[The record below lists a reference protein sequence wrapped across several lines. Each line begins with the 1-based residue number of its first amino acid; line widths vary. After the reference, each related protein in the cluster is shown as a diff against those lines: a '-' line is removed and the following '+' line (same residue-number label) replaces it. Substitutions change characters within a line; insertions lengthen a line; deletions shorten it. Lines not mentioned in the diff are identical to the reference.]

1 MSPEERRNERKAS
14 RESGPNGEASSMTET
29 TRGATDRQTESNADA
44 ASNSPESHA
53 CRVCGRAF
61 PESRLLVLHRGVRH
75 ANALTEG
82 EKEAY
87 VEAYREEEAELHSFR
102 IRALAV
108 LVVLYFGV
116 LFLYIGFAG

>member
-1 MSPEERRNERKAS
+1 
-14 RESGPNGEASSMTET
+14 MTET
-29 TRGATDRQTESNADA
+29 TRGAADRQAGAGADANEGADPDPDA
-44 ASNSPESHA
+44 ASNASGGHA

-61 PESRLLVLHRGVRH
+61 PEPKLLVLHRGVRH
-75 ANALTEG
+75 AGALTDG

-87 VEAYREEEAELHSFR
+87 VEAYREEEAALHSFR

>member
-1 MSPEERRNERKAS
+1 
-14 RESGPNGEASSMTET
+14 MTET
-29 TRGATDRQTESNADA
+29 TRGAADRRTDAGANADTDA
-44 ASNSPESHA
+44 DANATPGTPESHA

-75 ANALTEG
+75 AAALTDA

-87 VEAYREEEAELHSFR
+87 VEAYREEEAALHSFR

>member
-1 MSPEERRNERKAS
+1 
-14 RESGPNGEASSMTET
+14 MTET
-29 TRGATDRQTESNADA
+29 TRDAADRQAGAGADA
-44 ASNSPESHA
+44 NEGVDPNAPSDASGSHV

-61 PESRLLVLHRGVRH
+61 PEPRLLVLHRGVRH
-75 ANALTEG
+75 AGALTDE

-87 VEAYREEEAELHSFR
+87 VEAYQEEEAALHSFR

>member
-1 MSPEERRNERKAS
+1 
-14 RESGPNGEASSMTET
+14 MTET
-29 TRGATDRQTESNADA
+29 TRGAAEGPTDAGVDAKADA
-44 ASNSPESHA
+44 TPEDSESSV
-53 CRVCGRAF
+53 CRVCGRTF
-61 PESRLLVLHRGVRH
+61 PEPRLLVLHRGVRH
-75 ANALTEG
+75 AGALTDE

-87 VEAYREEEAELHSFR
+87 TEAYRDEEAALHSFR

>member
-1 MSPEERRNERKAS
+1 
-14 RESGPNGEASSMTET
+14 MTET
-29 TRGATDRQTESNADA
+29 TRGAADRRTDADATADADA
-44 ASNSPESHA
+44 AERYT

-61 PESRLLVLHRGVRH
+61 PEPRLLVLHRGVRH
-75 ANALTEG
+75 ADALTEG

-87 VEAYREEEAELHSFR
+87 VEAYRDEEAALRSFR